1 MIDLADAVSTPPP
14 ATRAIS
20 PWAALAVLCSSL
32 LIINLD
38 TTVLNVAL
46 PALVRDLH
54 ATSSQLQWIVDAY
67 ALVFGGLLLTAGS
80 LADRFGRKRTF
91 LVGLLA
97 FAAGS
102 AWAAISGSVGVLI
115 AARASMGVGAA
126 LLMPSTLSIITDV
139 FRDPA
144 ERQKAIG
151 LWAGTSG
158 VGFALGPIVG
168 GLLLAHFSW
177 GSVFLINV
185 PIAIGAA
192 LLAIRFVPDSR
203 DAAAR
208 RPDLVGALLSVAAV
222 GLVLW
227 AVIEAP
233 VDGWTSPL
241 VVGPGAGGV
250 VLLAGFAVWERSS
263 PHPMLNL
270 EFFRAR
276 SFSVAVSSVGL
287 VIFGLVGSLFLLTQ
301 FLQFDLGYSALQA
314 GVRMLPIAAVLAV
327 VAPLSSVINRLV
339 GTKVTTAT
347 GMLCAATGLFILS
360 HATVSWDY
368 TAMLP
373 GMVTI
378 GVGAA
383 LAMPSVSA
391 SVMGSVPR
399 SHTGVGSATN
409 GTFIQLGG
417 AVGVAVI
424 GSVLSTRYQERMTRV
439 IAPHHVPAAV
449 AATILGSIG
458 GALGVAV
465 HLGGPLGAELA
476 SAARSAF
483 VDGTD
488 LALLPAA
495 AVVLAGCLLA
505 AALLPARARPPE
517 PPAGARPGPEVTG
530 EGEPDSS
537 PPAPTAS
544 PGRVLAVPR
553 RRRGHEPH

>member
-1 MIDLADAVSTPPP
+1 MIAPAVAAPPP
-14 ATRAIS
+14 VAHNRAVS

-46 PALVRDLH
+46 PTLVRDLH

-80 LADRFGRKRTF
+80 LADRWGRKRTF
-91 LVGLLA
+91 LVGLIA
-97 FAAGS
+97 FAGGS
-102 AWAAISGSVGVLI
+102 AWAAFSGSVTLLV

-151 LWAGTSG
+151 LWAGASG

-168 GLLLAHFSW
+168 GLLLARFWW

-185 PIAIGAA
+185 PIAIVAA
-192 LLAIRFVPDSR
+192 VLAVRIVPDSR
-203 DAAAR
+203 NPAVLP
-208 RPDLVGALLSVAAV
+208 PDIVGALLSVV
-222 GLVLW
+222 GIGLVLW

-233 VDGWTSPL
+233 VDGWTS
-241 VVGPGAGGV
+241 VVVIGPGAGVPPIGR
-250 VLLAGFAVWERSS
+250 LRGGWERKSS
-263 PHPMLNL
+263 HPMLNL
-270 EFFRAR
+270 GFFAAR

-301 FLQFDLGYSALQA
+301 LLQFDLGYTALQA
-314 GVRMLPIAAVLAV
+314 GVRMLPIAAILAV
-327 VAPLSSVINRLV
+327 MAPLSSVLNRLF
-339 GTKVTTAT
+339 GTKVTTAA
-347 GMLCAATGLFILS
+347 GMLGASAGLFMIS
-360 HATVSWDY
+360 HATVTWSY
-368 TAMLP
+368 TSMLP

-378 GVGAA
+378 GAGAA
-383 LAMPSVSA
+383 LVMPSVSA

-417 AVGVAVI
+417 AIGVAVI
-424 GSVLSTRYQERMTRV
+424 GSILSTRFQGRMAPV
-439 IAPHHVPAAV
+439 IAPYHVPAPL

-458 GALGVAV
+458 GALTVAG
-465 HLGGPLGAELA
+465 HLGGALGAHLA
-476 SAARSAF
+476 RAARSAF
-483 VDGTD
+483 ISGTD

-495 AVVLAGCLLA
+495 AVVLVGCALA
-505 AALLPARARPPE
+505 AAALPARARP
-517 PPAGARPGPEVTG
+517 
-530 EGEPDSS
+530 S
-537 PPAPTAS
+537 PTAD
-544 PGRVLAVPR
+544 AEAQHAET
-553 RRRGHEPH
+553 RGGG